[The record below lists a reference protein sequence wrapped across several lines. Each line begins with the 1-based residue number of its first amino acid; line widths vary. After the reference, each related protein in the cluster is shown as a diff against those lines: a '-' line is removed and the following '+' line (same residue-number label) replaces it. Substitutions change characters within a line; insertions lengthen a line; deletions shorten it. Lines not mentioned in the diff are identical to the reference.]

1 MIPTDEI
8 ISMAKECE
16 PKITIIAPEPDPKRI
31 TATCPD
37 LVARMAG
44 NPPTLMIDQRVGL
57 NAAYPPFARS
67 KR

>member
-1 MIPTDEI
+1 MT
-8 ISMAKECE
+8 E
-16 PKITIIAPEPDPKRI
+16 PKIVIVPPEPDPKRI

-44 NPPTLMIDQRVGL
+44 NPKTLMIDQRVGL
-57 NAAYPPFARS
+57 NAAYPPFVRS

>member
-1 MIPTDEI
+1 MSNEMT
-8 ISMAKECE
+8 E
-16 PKITIIAPEPDPKRI
+16 PKITIIPPEPDPKRI

-44 NPPTLMIDQRVGL
+44 NPKTLMIDQRVGL